1 MPEGLAQAVKDPLAL
16 NDALAVLRR
25 YSLMEVA
32 DEALAVHRLVQAVIR
47 DRLDEERQERSGPG
61 LRWRW

>member
-1 MPEGLAQAVKDPLAL
+1 MAL

-32 DEALAVHRLVQAVIR
+32 DEALAVHRLVQAVVR
-47 DRLDEERQERSGPG
+47 DRLIRKAREQWAVAALEMVDSSISCGKF
-61 LRWRW
+61 